1 MILKGFKEKSNKNY
15 INSQLKMRV
24 VSQSNT
30 KTKRIGVIFNAEE
43 LTNVPIFNALAEELN
58 TKKENIEIIAFKPQV
73 KKEEKAYSPTYTL
86 KHLGWKGT
94 IKEAALKQFL
104 NTEFDLLIS
113 YYKKETTP
121 LKLLTVASKSKF
133 KVGILETD
141 ERINDLI
148 IKTEINDFKTFTSE
162 LKKYLNILNKI

>member
-15 INSQLKMRV
+15 IDSQSKNRV
-24 VSQSNT
+24 VSPSNT
-30 KTKRIGVIFNAEE
+30 KVNRIGILFNTEE
-43 LTNVPIFNALAEELN
+43 LINVPIFNGLAEGLN
-58 TKKENIEIIAFKPQV
+58 IKKENIEIIAFKSQINKDEDV
-73 KKEEKAYSPTYTL
+73 FSPTYTL

-94 IKEAALKQFL
+94 IKEPTLKKFL

-113 YYKKETTP
+113 YYKNDITP

-148 IKTEINDFKTFTSE
+148 IKTEIDDFKTFTSE

>member
-15 INSQLKMRV
+15 INFQLRNRV
-24 VSQSNT
+24 VSQSNS
-30 KTKRIGVIFNAEE
+30 KVKRIGVLFNAEE
-43 LTNVPIFNALAEELN
+43 LTNVPVFNTLAEGLN
-58 TKKENIEIIAFKPQV
+58 INKTNVEVIAFKSQV
-73 KKEEKAYSPTYTL
+73 DKEEKVFSPTYTL
-86 KHLGWKGT
+86 KDVGWKGN
-94 IKEAALKQFL
+94 IKETTLKQFL
-104 NTEFDLLIS
+104 NVEFDVLIS
-113 YYKKETTP
+113 YYKNDTTP